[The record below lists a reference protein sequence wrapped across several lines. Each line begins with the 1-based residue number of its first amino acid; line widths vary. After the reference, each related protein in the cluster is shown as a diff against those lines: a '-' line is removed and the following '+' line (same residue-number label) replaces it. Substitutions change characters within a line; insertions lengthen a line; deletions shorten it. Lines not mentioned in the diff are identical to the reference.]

1 MSWDWSAP
9 AKTLTITDFSAAAS
23 PDYAFRFLGDDTM
36 NAAFLAL
43 LDGTTINGLAVSAV
57 FDGTYTDVAPVPHA
71 GNLGADDVGNRASG
85 RPGAAAQRGR
95 GPASAPALSPA

>member
-1 MSWDWSAP
+1 M
-9 AKTLTITDFSAAAS
+9 TITDFSAAAS

-57 FDGTYTDVAPVPHA
+57 FDGTYTDVAPVPLPGTWVLMMSGIGLLA
-71 GNLGADDVGNRASG
+71 ALGRRRNG
-85 RPGAAAQRGR
+85 GAAR
-95 GPASAPALSPA
+95 SAPALSPA